1 MEFEQIIKRL
11 DFLEKQQRANKDAL
25 AALSER
31 VNSFE
36 TSVNAVSKQIKT
48 IGKQV
53 ADVAP
58 AAKRIEQFETLLAK
72 QRNELAKTIEENDK
86 AHTKAEGEIL
96 KRFSSEMLE
105 LQKSVLQLKTAT
117 TTDLTAFKKNLKERG
132 DEMQRMFNNIGDF
145 KTQVESATRSNEDA
159 VSSLKAMD
167 ETRKND
173 LKRIADVQGE
183 IAAVRKRVDENRDK
197 YAIAADSI
205 RNVENRFTD
214 LIASEQERK
223 QAQSAFLEQQSIAQM
238 DRDRSWKGWQEKFDA
253 FQKDASGIDVHIQA
267 LDEALRGAKK
277 AQEIYLELNTKLERR
292 INEVTEMQRL
302 AEDRLRQEW
311 ITFKTDDQKRWT
323 GYSLSSEESF
333 RDIRKDVS
341 KMEEKIPPLTDAA
354 QVLQDQMHQVTDAA
368 EKELQEL
375 MNVAHEWMT
384 SYQRIMGHGKK
395 TAKK

>member
-11 DFLEKQQRANKDAL
+11 DFLEKQQRANKDSL

-333 RDIRKDVS
+333 RDIRKDVG

-354 QVLQDQMHQVTDAA
+354 QVLQDQMHQVTDTT

-375 MNVAHEWMT
+375 MNVVHEWMT